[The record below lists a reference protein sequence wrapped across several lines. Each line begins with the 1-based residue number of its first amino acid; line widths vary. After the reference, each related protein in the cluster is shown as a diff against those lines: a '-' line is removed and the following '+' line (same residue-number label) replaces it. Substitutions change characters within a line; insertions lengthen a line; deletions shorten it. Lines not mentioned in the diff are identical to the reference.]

1 MTRIPTTTR
10 PLNSTVTDVTKTG
23 GSDDICSSSDAADQR
38 ACFRS
43 SLEQSDNDVNAA
55 YKLVIAALRKQAN
68 VSDDAPDPPAVERVR
83 LSQRRWL
90 ELRDATCHLV
100 GTMVRYART
109 RAACYNGQ
117 SSRRLQELQAM
128 LDTLP
133 QQPARPTPDGERHP
147 AGAARR

>member
-1 MTRIPTTTR
+1 
-10 PLNSTVTDVTKTG
+10 
-23 GSDDICSSSDAADQR
+23 
-38 ACFRS
+38 
-43 SLEQSDNDVNAA
+43 
-55 YKLVIAALRKQAN
+55 VIAALRKQAN
-68 VSDDAPDPPAVERVR
+68 VSEDAPDPPSVEHVR

-100 GTMVRYART
+100 GTMVRYARP

-117 SSRRLQELQAM
+117 SARRLEELQAM

-147 AGAARR
+147 SDAARR